1 MGEHQI
7 GGPGPGEEEEVHAMN
22 NYNPRPRNDPFS
34 NTYNPGL
41 RNHPNFS
48 WSNNNNCLNPGNQ
61 WGNNYNQ
68 RQGNTGAQQN
78 FESQP
83 KKTSV
88 EDLLLRLEQ
97 QIAHQSQQMSQQNQ
111 RNEVQFQNIQASLKK
126 TDTQVGQLAEA
137 QQRMENGKFPS
148 FTKQA
153 KAMTILR
160 NGKTLT
166 DNSPAKLSNKSAIV
180 SGPSKENT
188 IPQEEE
194 IVVEKSKVSP
204 LLHKSTNTYI
214 PPVPFPGRLQ
224 KSKLEKS
231 YKDIYDILSKVNV
244 NLPLLEMIQKMPA
257 YAKFFKSLHTYK
269 TRFVENHQEFMTGS
283 ANSVL
288 QKSLPP
294 KLQDPGSFCINI
306 TIGGTTLER
315 AMLDLGASI
324 NLMPFTI
331 YEQLGL
337 NDLKKTTMS
346 LLLADGFV
354 RYPRGYVEDVLVQ
367 VDNLIIPADFV
378 VLDMD
383 EGAKDR
389 NCKPILLGR
398 PFMATAKTFIDVQN
412 GKLTMT
418 VLDETVEFKVFESL
432 KFPEAADDCHS
443 AECSSISVVN
453 SAVQD

>member
-1 MGEHQI
+1 M
-7 GGPGPGEEEEVHAMN
+7 
-22 NYNPRPRNDPFS
+22 
-34 NTYNPGL
+34 
-41 RNHPNFS
+41 
-48 WSNNNNCLNPGNQ
+48 
-61 WGNNYNQ
+61 
-68 RQGNTGAQQN
+68 
-78 FESQP
+78 
-83 KKTSV
+83 
-88 EDLLLRLEQ
+88 
-97 QIAHQSQQMSQQNQ
+97 
-111 RNEVQFQNIQASLKK
+111 
-126 TDTQVGQLAEA
+126 
-137 QQRMENGKFPS
+137 
-148 FTKQA
+148 
-153 KAMTILR
+153 
-160 NGKTLT
+160 
-166 DNSPAKLSNKSAIV
+166 
-180 SGPSKENT
+180 
-188 IPQEEE
+188 
-194 IVVEKSKVSP
+194 VEKSKVSP
-204 LLHKSTNTYI
+204 LLHKSTNPYI
-214 PPVPFPGRLQ
+214 PPIPFPGRLQ

-346 LLLADGFV
+346 LLLADGSV
-354 RYPRGYVEDVLVQ
+354 RYPRVYVEDVLFQ
-367 VDNLIIPADFV
+367 VDTLILPTNFV

-383 EGAKDR
+383 EKAKDR

-453 SAVQD
+453 SAVQDELSAEISEELLDWICDVFDDDAEEVQ